1 MTETQRPERKDW
13 SASILLAMSVV
24 FLDAKKRLLTQ
35 NFIRNEFFAVKDTA
49 HCKQGCLRSSQVI
62 PVEMLQSY
70 SEKQGFPIKSSSISM
85 L

>member
-35 NFIRNEFFAVKDTA
+35 NFIRNDFFAVKDTA
-49 HCKQGCLRSSQVI
+49 HCKQGCLRSV
-62 PVEMLQSY
+62 
-70 SEKQGFPIKSSSISM
+70 KSFQLKCSSHILKS
-85 L
+85 